1 MTKNMFNKLLKI
13 EKIKAQMEERKAHML
28 KSQTMLLISNM
39 DDKPRLLSIFD
50 NHLQLLSDGSE
61 QILKIEEEEIR

>member
-61 QILKIEEEEIR
+61 QILKIEEE